1 MKKVT
6 GVKRQVWVSLVA
18 VSSMVLLSFSCT
30 RKNSNMSKIS
40 LALPSYKGKSSGISK
55 ISSPLAKQ
63 TKSTNAMASK
73 MLNAQS
79 EGGIW
84 EVEDAT
90 DISEIAC
97 YAVFVGGPGLDYK
110 SCKNSEGIEVVRF
123 GREAGIFKPGQ
134 NIELDVP
141 SGNGRR
147 IFLIGFKTDDTTTFE
162 HCHDIFGTQ
171 ASPPKG
177 HLSAPLIV
185 GQTTLDLVPGNA
197 EVNIVASLSGSKKFE
212 DCSFFQGGGSGGGG
226 NTPLPPVAENLFGDG
241 GDGDLVI
248 TSTGPSQSN
257 TSTYGFFS
265 SYTPGYRALPSN
277 KIFGASRRI
286 VGIDSTGLI
295 LSTNSSFTSYEF
307 EIGDEILFHVA
318 SGRSLIDP
326 DLNACGG
333 GLHRGDF
340 QFARVANVPNSTT
353 IEVDHPIAPIPAAI
367 NNSNLS
373 ASISFSGYFCHIQII
388 RVPNF
393 NQINVQP
400 GAVHQMLSGTY
411 NWGDVT
417 GLTVFRAKNLVLNS
431 SSTLSIK
438 SVGSGFNATAFS
450 DGGSLS
456 GPGGSSGSAST
467 NGGGNEP
474 GSGGAG
480 GGGSAVSSGGD
491 GGGNSGS
498 GGYAVDYCIGPCSI
512 YGGKKIMYGGA
523 GGGVNTV
530 AGGSGGGGLLLFIG
544 NVEGSG
550 LLELKAGGSQG
561 SSDRAGGGAGGTP
574 SLISRNSFKP

>member
-40 LALPSYKGKSSGISK
+40 LALPSYKGKSSGLSK
-55 ISSPLAKQ
+55 TSSPLAKQ

-171 ASPPKG
+171 ASPPKE

-185 GQTTLDLVPGNA
+185 GQATLDLAPGNA

-212 DCSFFQGGGSGGGG
+212 DCSFFK
-226 NTPLPPVAENLFGDG
+226 AEDREA
-241 GDGDLVI
+241 V
-248 TSTGPSQSN
+248 
-257 TSTYGFFS
+257 
-265 SYTPGYRALPSN
+265 
-277 KIFGASRRI
+277 
-286 VGIDSTGLI
+286 
-295 LSTNSSFTSYEF
+295 
-307 EIGDEILFHVA
+307 EIRH
-318 SGRSLIDP
+318 SL
-326 DLNACGG
+326 
-333 GLHRGDF
+333 
-340 QFARVANVPNSTT
+340 Q
-353 IEVDHPIAPIPAAI
+353 
-367 NNSNLS
+367 
-373 ASISFSGYFCHIQII
+373 
-388 RVPNF
+388 
-393 NQINVQP
+393 
-400 GAVHQMLSGTY
+400 
-411 NWGDVT
+411 
-417 GLTVFRAKNLVLNS
+417 
-431 SSTLSIK
+431 
-438 SVGSGFNATAFS
+438 
-450 DGGSLS
+450 
-456 GPGGSSGSAST
+456 
-467 NGGGNEP
+467 
-474 GSGGAG
+474 
-480 GGGSAVSSGGD
+480 
-491 GGGNSGS
+491 
-498 GGYAVDYCIGPCSI
+498 
-512 YGGKKIMYGGA
+512 
-523 GGGVNTV
+523 
-530 AGGSGGGGLLLFIG
+530 
-544 NVEGSG
+544 
-550 LLELKAGGSQG
+550 
-561 SSDRAGGGAGGTP
+561 
-574 SLISRNSFKP
+574 